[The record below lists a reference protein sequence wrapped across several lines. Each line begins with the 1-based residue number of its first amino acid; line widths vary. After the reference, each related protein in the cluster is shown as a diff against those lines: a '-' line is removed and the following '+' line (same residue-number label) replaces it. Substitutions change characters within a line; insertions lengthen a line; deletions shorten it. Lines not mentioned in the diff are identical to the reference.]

1 MIATAAT
8 APSQEDEETKS
19 LEKESDEEE
28 EIKNEFSNKV
38 VKDVMIDEPI
48 VAYQSSQLAIAPELT
63 NYLKGL
69 LKEPFNKYCLD
80 CKINLST
87 HAIVFFGTFVCYDCM
102 LKIKNVYGYE
112 YSYPKKVIGEHWD
125 DY

>member
-28 EIKNEFSNKV
+28 ESKNEFSNKV

-48 VAYQSSQLAIAPELT
+48 VAYQSS
-63 NYLKGL
+63 
-69 LKEPFNKYCLD
+69 
-80 CKINLST
+80 
-87 HAIVFFGTFVCYDCM
+87 
-102 LKIKNVYGYE
+102 
-112 YSYPKKVIGEHWD
+112 
-125 DY
+125 